1 MDNIPNKAFDIEYS
15 TMWGREMKFLLSK
28 GIRYTFV
35 KKTKDY
41 SISVYKYKKTS
52 QLFNALSEFFT
63 QIENEKSLAEAQ
75 KAMQNA
81 IEVRTPED
89 LEKAMQ
95 ILGLKVVI
103 ENGQPKFVKETDDT
117 I

>member
-41 SISVYKYKKTS
+41 GISVYKYKKTS

-75 KAMQNA
+75 KAMQ
-81 IEVRTPED
+81 T
-89 LEKAMQ
+89 
-95 ILGLKVVI
+95 LGLKVVV